1 MQRDAGVCQPCTQLG
16 QLTVAYAV
24 DHVKPKAEGG
34 QDDLANLQ
42 AICRACHAAK
52 TAGEARRGVDRG
64 WGRSNL

>member
-1 MQRDAGVCQPCTQLG
+1 MQRDMGVCQPCTKLG

-24 DHVKPKAEGG
+24 DHIKPKAEGG
-34 QDDLANLQ
+34 TDDLANLQ

-52 TAGEARRGVDRG
+52 TASEARRGVDRG